1 VRELLEEY
9 VPRVYRLALRLT
21 GDAHAAEDLTQETL
35 LRAWRRLD
43 RLRAPG
49 AARVWLFRITVNL
62 WRDQLRRGRS
72 PVARAGKLADDIA
85 GRCVPPD
92 RAAADQE
99 AVRRALKAMEALPTR
114 QRQVLYLNA
123 CEGLSAPEAAEV
135 LGISP
140 TAAKASLSLARKRLR
155 DRLRD
160 HWEGLPLPGER

>member
-35 LRAWRRLD
+35 LRAWRQLD
-43 RLRAPG
+43 RLRASG
-49 AARVWLFRITVNL
+49 SARVWLFRIAANL

-72 PVARAGKLADDIA
+72 PVARAGKLADDLA

-92 RAAADQE
+92 RTAADHE
-99 AVRRALKAMEALPTR
+99 AVGRALEVMETLPPR

-123 CEGLSAPEAAEV
+123 CEGLSAAEAAEV
-135 LGISP
+135 LGISSS
-140 TAAKASLSLARKRLR
+140 AAKASLSLARKRLR
-155 DRLRD
+155 HELRD
-160 HWEGLPLPGER
+160 LLEGLSLPGEC